1 MKLRKK
7 SSEKVFKRLAIF
19 GVEGTVA
26 PVPSVLGGL
35 LVDLVRADQ
44 VPGIVNL
51 LMTCQSKQLFPI
63 RDHTLLPTFLLGLP
77 IVEGTT
83 TAYIAKA
90 NPSDLYQLVNLV
102 AFVSLGLMS
111 VGLMSVGLL
120 QLGSMAVE

>member
-63 RDHTLLPTFLLGLP
+63 RDHTLLPTFLLGLS

>member
-63 RDHTLLPTFLLGLP
+63 RDHTLLPTFLLGLS

-90 NPSDLYQLVNLV
+90 NPSDLYQLVN
-102 AFVSLGLMS
+102 FSCICFTWIDVSWFNVSGIIATWIDPS
-111 VGLMSVGLL
+111 
-120 QLGSMAVE
+120 